1 MEMHLICRL
10 IIIQRIYSKNKQYYI
25 GYINN
30 TTVSAMNGARWIS
43 DGNSTPSA
51 IGRFSLASTLAPNNP
66 GWSDANSIVIN
77 DTPIIYTPN
86 ASNPAPQ
93 PSDFTN
99 WIQSIRE
106 NFIITIRQR
115 GNPNNF
121 GIYRVNS
128 AWSPLPVGAQY
139 SYFAGLTYITSN
151 NEGAPWPP
159 TTTPPTPP
167 GFMIGDHPLTGVSN
181 GNGINGPAFPLE
193 IEFEISYAPAGEAG
207 PRGEQGERGT
217 QGERGE
223 QGPAGPGLNGAVGV
237 SFSSAELFGQPTR
250 WSNSK
255 GSPLGSNRLQ
265 LWSPISLYSLHRTRY
280 ILLAVI
286 IAGKNHSYKS
296 ILNFYS

>member
-1 MEMHLICRL
+1 MFCDVGSTIYIRGVNDVHEVAYYQVTNRYNYNNNEVKYNVIYIDGDASNLPPNNNPNEF
-10 IIIQRIYSKNKQYYI
+10 IQDKQYYI

-30 TTVSAMNGARWIS
+30 TTVSAMNGARWVS

-51 IGRFSLASTLAPNNP
+51 LGRFSLASTSAPNNP
-66 GWSDANSIVIN
+66 GWSDANSIIIN

-139 SYFAGLTYITSN
+139 SYFAGITYITSN
-151 NEGAPWPP
+151 NEGVHI
-159 TTTPPTPP
+159 TNTTPPAPP
-167 GFMIGDHPLTGVSN
+167 GFMIGDIH
-181 GNGINGPAFPLE
+181 
-193 IEFEISYAPAGEAG
+193 
-207 PRGEQGERGT
+207 
-217 QGERGE
+217 
-223 QGPAGPGLNGAVGV
+223 
-237 SFSSAELFGQPTR
+237 
-250 WSNSK
+250 
-255 GSPLGSNRLQ
+255 
-265 LWSPISLYSLHRTRY
+265 
-280 ILLAVI
+280 
-286 IAGKNHSYKS
+286 
-296 ILNFYS
+296 